1 MCKYQLIVSQTAK
14 KEIDKLDQITRQ
26 RIAKKLQYFLSQDDP
41 LIFARQL
48 IDSRLGSYRFRV
60 GHYRIVF
67 DVNEKIIEVISI
79 KHRKDV
85 YKK

>member
-1 MCKYQLIVSQTAK
+1 MSKYQLIVSQTAK